1 MHVFH
6 NKKFVDIFGFTLQNR
21 AKAIREDAEIHQH
34 EGDKIMKKF
43 VALLLALVMVLSLAA
58 CGAQETPA
66 ATKAPETP
74 AASEAPAATEAPAAP
89 AADPITLRFAFSEAE
104 TSQTAQI
111 MKAVAANIL
120 ERTEGRV
127 VVDCYYSNAL
137 GSINDS
143 IEQITLGGNI
153 VTSTSASSW
162 APYGCEDMTA
172 MDCMFAFS
180 STDEIAAFNESE
192 MWANMVA
199 ELEEKGGIH
208 MICMNWA
215 AAPRVILA
223 NKPINSVADLKG
235 CLVRVPTNTYAA
247 WFSALGASPVS
258 GIPFSEVYQNIESGV
273 ISGAEAPFAT
283 LSDYSVQ
290 EVAKY
295 AYCSN
300 HTYAAACFGTSTAV
314 WSLLSPEDQAVV
326 TEELTKGGAE
336 FTAQCAAS
344 NTDYIAKMQEAG
356 VTVVEP
362 TAEDVATMQAAAAQA
377 AKDLGCR
384 DGVMEE
390 IKAASQG

>member
-1 MHVFH
+1 
-6 NKKFVDIFGFTLQNR
+6 
-21 AKAIREDAEIHQH
+21 
-34 EGDKIMKKF
+34 MKKF

-58 CGAQETPA
+58 CGAQETTP
-66 ATKAPETP
+66 ATKAPEAP
-74 AASEAPAATEAPAAP
+74 AASEAPAAP
-89 AADPITLRFAFSEAE
+89 AADPVTLRFAFSEAE

-111 MKAVAANIL
+111 MKTVAANIQ

-127 VVDCYYSNAL
+127 IVDCYYSNAL
-137 GSINDS
+137 GSINDA

-153 VTSTSASSW
+153 VSSTSASSW

-180 STDEIAAFNESE
+180 STDEIATFNESE

-235 CLVRVPTNTYAA
+235 FLVRVPTNTYAA

-258 GIPFSEVYQNIESGV
+258 GIPFAEVYQNIESGV
-273 ISGAEAPFAT
+273 IEGAEAPFAT

-314 WSLLSPEDQAVV
+314 WNLLTPEDQAVV

-336 FTAQCAAS
+336 FTAQCATS
-344 NTDYIAKMQEAG
+344 NADYIAKMKEAG

-362 TAEDVATMQAAAAQA
+362 TAEDVATMQAAAVQA

-384 DGVMEE
+384 EGVMDE